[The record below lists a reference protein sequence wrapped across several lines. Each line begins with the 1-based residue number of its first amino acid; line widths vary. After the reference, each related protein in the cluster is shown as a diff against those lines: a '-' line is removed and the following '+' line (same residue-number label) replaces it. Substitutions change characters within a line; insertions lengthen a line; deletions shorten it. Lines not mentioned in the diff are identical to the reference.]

1 MPKSK
6 KPKCTERD
14 VEEIVRRAIEEGKPV
29 RSKEELVDML
39 KKHCRY
45 EVESSAYRL
54 VKKLEERGF
63 LRYVRGYGYIFTSA
77 GREHDELVLRTCA
90 LLLDI
95 VKPTMKSI
103 HEILKEGFSRY
114 YGEELPGV
122 VVLQLMERVLE
133 HVITSE
139 DGWDERIEG
148 VARIIENLGQL
159 EEQLNTLQRR
169 RRELT
174 IANGNR
180 CKKDFLEEV
189 TKVLEIQGE
198 SRSMQES
205 YCRTLL
211 DSIIPDIVRRGDIKE
226 ACYEWA
232 RAGALAEEA
241 RPHIKRFCDKI
252 EILGKEA
259 PITSIIIEIERKM
272 YKLSLDRG
280 RMEEDVK
287 RWYEKLIDSIEAFYV
302 NSRIMTSGNLNG
314 WCEICRRGF
323 ANEKL
328 KIVVKGFIKMVVLEK
343 LKLIADLKRIDELW
357 RIRPPSYY

>member
-1 MPKSK
+1 MPKI
-6 KPKCTERD
+6 KCTERD

-63 LRYVRGYGYIFTSA
+63 LRYVRGYGYIITSA
-77 GREHDELVLRTCA
+77 GREHDELILRTCA
-90 LLLDI
+90 LLLDM

-139 DGWDERIEG
+139 DKWDEKIEG

-159 EEQLNTLQRR
+159 EEQLNTLQRK

-180 CKKDFLEEV
+180 CKTDFLEEV
-189 TKVLEIQGE
+189 TKVLEIQYE
-198 SRSMQES
+198 ERSKQEM
-205 YCRTLL
+205 YCRALP
-211 DSIIPDIVRRGDIKE
+211 DIIPGIVKKGDIKE
-226 ACYEWA
+226 ACYEMVKG
-232 RAGALAEEA
+232 GALAEEA
-241 RPHIKRFCDKI
+241 RPIIKRFCDKI
-252 EILGKEA
+252 EILSKEA
-259 PITSIIIEIERKM
+259 PITSTIVEIERKM
-272 YKLSLDRG
+272 YELSLDKG
-280 RMEEDVK
+280 RMEEDVR
-287 RWYEKLIDSIEAFYV
+287 RWYEELLDSIEAFYV

-314 WCEICRRGF
+314 WCEMCRRDF

-328 KIVVKGFIKMVVLEK
+328 KIVVKGFIKMIVLEK

>member
-1 MPKSK
+1 MPKF
-6 KPKCTERD
+6 KCTERD

-29 RSKEELVDML
+29 RSKEELVGML
-39 KKHCRY
+39 VEHCGY
-45 EVESSAYRL
+45 DVESSAYRL
-54 VKKLEERGF
+54 VKKLEEKGF

-77 GREHDELVLRTCA
+77 GREHDELILRTCA
-90 LLLDI
+90 LLLDV
-95 VKPTMKSI
+95 VKPTMKLV

-122 VVLQLMERVLE
+122 VVLQLMGRVLE

-139 DGWDERIEG
+139 DKWGERIEG
-148 VARIIENLGQL
+148 VARIVEKLEQL

-180 CKKDFLEEV
+180 CKTDFLEEV
-189 TKVLEIQGE
+189 TRILEIQYE
-198 SRSMQES
+198 RLSTQES

-211 DSIIPDIVRRGDIKE
+211 DTIIPDIVKRGDIKE
-226 ACYEWA
+226 ACYKQV
-232 RAGALAEEA
+232 GDDALL
-241 RPHIKRFCDKI
+241 KRFCDKI
-252 EILGKEA
+252 EILSKEA
-259 PITSIIIEIERKM
+259 PITSTIIEIERRM
-272 YKLSLDRG
+272 YELSLDRG
-280 RMEEDVK
+280 RMEEDARK
-287 RWYEKLIDSIEAFYV
+287 WYEELIDSIEAFYV

-314 WCEICRRGF
+314 WCEMCRRGF

-328 KIVVKGFIKMVVLEK
+328 KIVVKGFIKMIVLEK
-343 LKLIADLKRIDELW
+343 LNLIADLKRIDELW

>member
-1 MPKSK
+1 MPKI
-6 KPKCTERD
+6 KCTERD
-14 VEEIVRRAIEEGKPV
+14 VEKIVRRAIEEGKPV

-63 LRYVRGYGYIFTSA
+63 LRYVRGYGYIITSA
-77 GREHDELVLRTCA
+77 GREHDELILRTCA
-90 LLLDI
+90 LLLDV
-95 VKPTMKSI
+95 VKPTMKPV

-122 VVLQLMERVLE
+122 VVLQLVERVLE

-139 DGWDERIEG
+139 DGWDKRIEG
-148 VARIIENLGQL
+148 VAGIIENLGKL
-159 EEQLNTLQRR
+159 EEQLNLLQRE

-180 CKKDFLEEV
+180 CKTDFLEEV
-189 TKVLEIQGE
+189 AKVLEIQEE
-198 SRSMQES
+198 SRSMQEA

-211 DSIIPDIVRRGDIKE
+211 DSIIPDIVKKRGDIKE

-241 RPHIKRFCDKI
+241 RPIIKRFCDKI
-252 EILGKEA
+252 EILSKEA
-259 PITSIIIEIERKM
+259 PITSTIVEIERRM
-272 YKLSLDRG
+272 YELSLEKE
-280 RMEEDVK
+280 RMEADARK
-287 RWYEKLIDSIEAFYV
+287 WYEKLIDSIEAFYV
-302 NSRIMTSGNLNG
+302 NSRIWTPGILNG
-314 WCEICRRGF
+314 WCEMCRRGF

-328 KIVVKGFIKMVVLEK
+328 KIVVKGFIKMIVLEK

-357 RIRPPSYY
+357 RVRPPSYY

>member
-1 MPKSK
+1 MPKI
-6 KPKCTERD
+6 KCTERD
-14 VEEIVRRAIEEGKPV
+14 VEKIVRRAIEEGKPV

-39 KKHCRY
+39 KKHCGY
-45 EVESSAYRL
+45 EAESSAYRL

-63 LRYVRGYGYIFTSA
+63 LRYVRGYGYIITSA
-77 GREHDELVLRTCA
+77 GREHDELILRTCA
-90 LLLDI
+90 LLLDV
-95 VKPTMKSI
+95 VKPTMKLV

-122 VVLQLMERVLE
+122 VVLQLVERVLE

-139 DGWDERIEG
+139 DGWDERTER

-159 EEQLNTLQRR
+159 EEQLNLLQRK

-180 CKKDFLEEV
+180 CKTDFLEEV
-189 TKVLEIQGE
+189 TRILEIQGE
-198 SRSMQES
+198 RLTTQES

-211 DSIIPDIVRRGDIKE
+211 DTIIPDIVKSDDIKE
-226 ACYEWA
+226 ACYE
-232 RAGALAEEA
+232 RVRGALAEEA

-252 EILGKEA
+252 EILSKEA
-259 PITSIIIEIERKM
+259 PITFTIVEIERRM
-272 YKLSLDRG
+272 YELSLEKE
-280 RMEEDVK
+280 RMEEAAR

-302 NSRIMTSGNLNG
+302 NSRIWTPGNLNG
-314 WCEICRRGF
+314 WCEMCRRGF

-328 KIVVKGFIKMVVLEK
+328 KIVVKGFIKMIVLEK
-343 LKLIADLKRIDELW
+343 LKLVTDLKRVDELW

>member
-1 MPKSK
+1 MPKI
-6 KPKCTERD
+6 KCTERD
-14 VEEIVRRAIEEGKPV
+14 VEKIVRRAIEEGRPV

-39 KKHCRY
+39 KKHCEY
-45 EVESSAYRL
+45 EAESSAYRL

-77 GREHDELVLRTCA
+77 GREHDELILRTCA
-90 LLLDI
+90 LLLDV
-95 VKPTMKSI
+95 VKPTMKPV

-148 VARIIENLGQL
+148 VARIVEKLGQL

-252 EILGKEA
+252 EILSKEA
-259 PITSIIIEIERKM
+259 PITSTIVEIERKM
-272 YKLSLDRG
+272 YELSLDRG
-280 RMEEDVK
+280 RMEEDVRK
-287 RWYEKLIDSIEAFYV
+287 WYEELIDSIEAFYV

-314 WCEICRRGF
+314 WCEMCRRGF

-328 KIVVKGFIKMVVLEK
+328 KIVVKGFIKMIVLEK

>member
-1 MPKSK
+1 MPKI
-6 KPKCTERD
+6 KCTERD
-14 VEEIVRRAIEEGKPV
+14 VEKIVRRAIEEGKPV
-29 RSKEELVDML
+29 KSKEELVDML
-39 KKHCRY
+39 VKHCGY
-45 EVESSAYRL
+45 EAESSAYRL

-77 GREHDELVLRTCA
+77 GREHDELIMRTCA
-90 LLLDI
+90 LLLDM
-95 VKPTMKSI
+95 VKPTMKPI

-148 VARIIENLGQL
+148 VARTIENLGKL
-159 EEQLNTLQRR
+159 EEQLNLLQRK

-180 CKKDFLEEV
+180 CKTDFLEEV
-189 TKVLEIQGE
+189 TKILEIQE
-198 SRSMQES
+198 ERRSTQEM
-205 YCRTLL
+205 YCRDLPN
-211 DSIIPDIVRRGDIKE
+211 IISGIVKRNDIKE

-241 RPHIKRFCDKI
+241 RPIIKRFCDKI
-252 EILGKEA
+252 EILSKEA
-259 PITSIIIEIERKM
+259 PITSTIIEIERKM
-272 YKLSLDRG
+272 YELSLEKE
-280 RMEEDVK
+280 RMEADVRK
-287 RWYEKLIDSIEAFYV
+287 WYEELLNSIEAFYV
-302 NSRIMTSGNLNG
+302 NSRIWTPGNLSG
-314 WCEICRRGF
+314 WCEMCRRGF

-328 KIVVKGFIKMVVLEK
+328 KIVVKGFIKMIVLEK
-343 LKLIADLKRIDELW
+343 LKLVADLKRIDELW

>member
-1 MPKSK
+1 MPKI
-6 KPKCTERD
+6 KCTERD

-63 LRYVRGYGYIFTSA
+63 LRYVRGYGYIITSA
-77 GREHDELVLRTCA
+77 GREHDELILRTCA
-90 LLLDI
+90 LLLDM

-139 DGWDERIEG
+139 DKWDEKIEG

-159 EEQLNTLQRR
+159 EEQLNTLQRK

-180 CKKDFLEEV
+180 CKTDFLEEV
-189 TKVLEIQGE
+189 TKVLEIQYE
-198 SRSMQES
+198 ERSKQEM
-205 YCRTLL
+205 YCRALP
-211 DSIIPDIVRRGDIKE
+211 DIIPGIVKKGDIKE
-226 ACYEWA
+226 ACYEMVKG
-232 RAGALAEEA
+232 GALAEEA
-241 RPHIKRFCDKI
+241 RPIIKRFCDKI
-252 EILGKEA
+252 EILSKEA
-259 PITSIIIEIERKM
+259 PITSTIVEIERKM
-272 YKLSLDRG
+272 YELSLDKG
-280 RMEEDVK
+280 RMEEDVR
-287 RWYEKLIDSIEAFYV
+287 RWYEELLDSIEAFYV

-314 WCEICRRGF
+314 WCEMCRRDF

-328 KIVVKGFIKMVVLEK
+328 KIVVKGFIKMIVLEK
-343 LKLIADLKRIDELW
+343 LKLIDDLKRIDELW
-357 RIRPPSYY
+357 RRMKGPIYY